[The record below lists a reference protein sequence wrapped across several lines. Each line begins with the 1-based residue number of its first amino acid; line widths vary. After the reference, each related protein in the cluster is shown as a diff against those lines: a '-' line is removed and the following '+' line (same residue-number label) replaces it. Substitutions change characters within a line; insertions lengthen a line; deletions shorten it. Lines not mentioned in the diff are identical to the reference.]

1 MRVAAT
7 CRSRQ
12 ALLRSSV
19 FLDGVGREKLRGRRR
34 ACDSPPD
41 DRGIRPVN
49 QTPMRAGD
57 AVNSVSV
64 VVLLVGTVIG
74 VTEAALISRACWEF
88 LCRAYPDRRT
98 AKQVA
103 ALIAGMAVPLL
114 FGAVILVATLGV
126 GAPGI
131 DTATGLSAVL
141 ARVGVLF

>member
-1 MRVAAT
+1 M
-7 CRSRQ
+7 
-12 ALLRSSV
+12 
-19 FLDGVGREKLRGRRR
+19 
-34 ACDSPPD
+34 
-41 DRGIRPVN
+41 
-49 QTPMRAGD
+49 
-57 AVNSVSV
+57 NSVSV

-141 ARVGVLF
+141 ARVGVLFLLVAAVHALVLVVLSRDRKQEHEIAATEEQIAASHHPDGG